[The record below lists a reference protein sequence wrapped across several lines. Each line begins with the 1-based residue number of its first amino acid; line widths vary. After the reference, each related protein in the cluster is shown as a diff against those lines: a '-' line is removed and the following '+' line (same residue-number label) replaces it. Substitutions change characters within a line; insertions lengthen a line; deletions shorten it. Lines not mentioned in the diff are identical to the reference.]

1 MIPVEV
7 LECSH
12 KFQNFTTEGFDKGRR
27 MDLDLLDEV
36 RNNVRISSEALKRRV
51 ELKKKKNK
59 VNPRQFRVTNL
70 VLQKAYPYQIENK
83 FCLKWFGPY
92 RVIEVLTNEA
102 YRLETLDSG
111 AMLRTWNAAN
121 LKFYFS

>member
-1 MIPVEV
+1 MWSYHTTPPSTTRETPFSLVYGTNAMIPVEV

-51 ELKKKKNK
+51 ELKKKKKQGEPSTIQGDQPGVTKGLPLSNREQVLPK
-59 VNPRQFRVTNL
+59 VVWPIPSDRSAHQ
-70 VLQKAYPYQIENK
+70 
-83 FCLKWFGPY
+83 
-92 RVIEVLTNEA
+92 
-102 YRLETLDSG
+102 
-111 AMLRTWNAAN
+111 
-121 LKFYFS
+121 